1 VNRVLLTVLSL
12 TAGCS
17 SRKEALLLTVGPFED
32 DLAAA
37 VLSAELPIEISK
49 DSTVSLLAEGKSEGS
64 RLTAQVEPLG
74 KMSRVHWVARDLK
87 KGSKTRLVVRIL
99 AVDVEKNPRIQ
110 PERGPDGSIAI
121 DLGPLGGCFYTRI
134 VAGPEA
140 AKPYL
145 YPLFIEHIHFTRRY
159 PMEEFPGEDRDHVHQ
174 RSFWF
179 THGDVEGVDFW
190 SEGPKAGKIRQKE
203 VLAAEYGHVFAR
215 VATRNEWIAPD
226 GRKLLDDVSEYR
238 FYEIERLGAMI
249 DFTITLTASGA
260 PVTFGDTKEGTF
272 GIRLA
277 ESMKEKR
284 GGRIEN
290 SRGQVGMKNAWGKPA
305 EWIDYTGKVQWKFED
320 KRNDF
325 TSSGEDT
332 FGVAIFDHPTSFR
345 HPTTWHVRDYGLFAA
360 NPFGLRD
367 FTGDKTKDGSYRLE
381 KGQSI
386 TFRYRV
392 YFHRGTTEEAKVGA
406 IYRAYAKPPA
416 VRVEPAEPKKE

>member
-1 VNRVLLTVLSL
+1 MNCALFMLLSATLVGADEKVTFQL
-12 TAGCS
+12 TA
-17 SRKEALLLTVGPFED
+17 GPFED
-32 DLAAA
+32 DLRRM
-37 VLSAELPIEISK
+37 VLSAELPVEMPK
-49 DSTVSLLAEGKSEGS
+49 DFTVTFFGSPATVSPEGTISPEGDGVA
-64 RLTAQVEPLG
+64 RLVQLEPSG
-74 KMSRVHWVARDLK
+74 KKTRVHWVGRNIK
-87 KGSKTRLVVRIL
+87 KGSASQWVLRIDT
-99 AVDVEKNPRIQ
+99 VDFKKDARIR

-121 DLGPLGGCFYTRI
+121 NLGGSLFTRL

-145 YPLFIEHIHFTRRY
+145 YPILIKDLHFTRRY

-203 VLAAEYGHVFAR
+203 VLAAESGKVFAR

-238 FYEIERLGAMI
+238 FYDLHEPARMI
-249 DFTITLTASGA
+249 DFTITLTASNG

-305 EWIDYTGKVQWKFED
+305 EWIDYTGKI
-320 KRNDF
+320 
-325 TSSGEDT
+325 GEET
-332 FGVAIFDHPTSFR
+332 VGIAIFDHPSSFR

-367 FTGDKTKDGSYRLE
+367 FTGDKTKDGSHKLE

-392 YFHRGTTEEAKVGA
+392 YFHGGTTDEAKIGA
-406 IYRAYAKPPA
+406 VYRAFAKPPNVQVERVP
-416 VRVEPAEPKKE
+416 VR